1 MKLKFFLNLI
11 KEIIKIRFNMREI
24 AFKVQKIDDNFVVL
38 GNAYAYIY
46 LIKVNNLNILIDT
59 GTAFFG
65 NKVKDYLKSESIEK
79 IDYLLLT
86 HSHYDHIG
94 GVPIILKNFK
104 VEHIFAHS
112 YFKNVFKSQKAI
124 SVINNLNKI
133 ELSVLDPFLKYE
145 FEPFEI
151 TNEVKENDFLDF
163 GKIKILFYETP
174 GHTKDS
180 VSYYILPYKIIIP
193 GEAIGVPNKDDTYI
207 LPQFLSSFENYIE
220 SINKIKNL
228 DIEIIGLPHEHL
240 IFGKENVKNYIQLSL
255 KTTYEYA
262 KIIEEA
268 IMEYKNFDKIL
279 DYLTEEIHQ
288 KKNIRQPIHA
298 FRENLKA
305 QIIAISR
312 FKNLEIK
319 F

>member
-1 MKLKFFLNLI
+1 MKLKFFFNLI
-11 KEIIKIRFNMREI
+11 KEVIKIKLNMRELD
-24 AFKVQKIDDNFVVL
+24 FKVQKIDENFFVL

-46 LIKVNNLNILIDT
+46 FIKIDKLNILIDT

-65 NKVKDYLKSESIEK
+65 NKVSDYLKYQNIEE

-94 GVPIILKNFK
+94 GVPIILKNFRVK
-104 VEHIFAHS
+104 NIFAHG
-112 YFKNVFKSQKAI
+112 YLKNVFKSEKAI
-124 SVINNLNKI
+124 SIINNLNKI
-133 ELSVLDPFLKYE
+133 ELSVLDPFLRYE
-145 FEPFEI
+145 FKPFEI

-193 GEAIGVPNKDDTYI
+193 GEAIGVPNKDDSYI

-240 IFGKENVKNYIQLSL
+240 IFGRENVKNYIENSL
-255 KTTYEYA
+255 KTTYDYA
-262 KIIEEA
+262 QIIENS
-268 IMEYKNFDKIL
+268 IIKYKNFNKIL
-279 DYLTEEIHQ
+279 DYLTDEIHQ

-298 FRENLKA
+298 FKENLKA

-312 FKNLEIK
+312 FKNLHIK

>member
-1 MKLKFFLNLI
+1 
-11 KEIIKIRFNMREI
+11 MREMD
-24 AFKVQKIDDNFVVL
+24 FKVQKIDDNFIIL

-46 LIKVNNLNILIDT
+46 FIKVNELNILIDT

-65 NKVKDYLKSESIEK
+65 NKLKEYLKSQNIEK

-94 GVPIILKNFK
+94 GVPIILKNFR
-104 VEHIFAHS
+104 VVNIFAHS
-112 YFKNVFKSQKAI
+112 YLKNVLKSQKAI
-124 SVINNLNKI
+124 STINNFNKI

-180 VSYYILPYKIIIP
+180 VSYYVLPYKIIIP
-193 GEAIGVPNKDDTYI
+193 GEALGVPYKNDSYI

-220 SINKIKNL
+220 SINKLKKL

-240 IFGKENVKNYIQLSL
+240 IFGRENVKNYIEESL

-262 KIIEEA
+262 EIIQNA
-268 IMEYKNFDKIL
+268 IIKYENFNKIL
-279 DYLTEEIHQ
+279 DYLIDEIHE

-312 FKNLEIK
+312 LKNLEIK

>member
-1 MKLKFFLNLI
+1 
-11 KEIIKIRFNMREI
+11 MREI
-24 AFKVQKIDDNFVVL
+24 DFKVQKLDENFFVL

-46 LIKVNNLNILIDT
+46 FIKVDRFNILIDT

-65 NKVKDYLKSESIEK
+65 NKLKDYLKSQNIEE

-94 GVPIILKNFK
+94 GVPVILKNFRVK
-104 VEHIFAHS
+104 NIFAHS
-112 YFKNVFKSQKAI
+112 YLKNVLKSEKAI
-124 SVINNLNKI
+124 RIINNLNKI
-133 ELSVLDPFLKYE
+133 ELSVLDPFLNYE

-151 TNEVKENDFLDF
+151 TNEVRENDFLDF

-180 VSYYILPYKIIIP
+180 VSYYMLPYKIIIP
-193 GEAIGVPNKDDTYI
+193 GEAIGVPNKDDSYI
-207 LPQFLSSFENYIE
+207 LPQFLSSFETYIE

-228 DIEIIGLPHEHL
+228 DIEIVGLPHEHL
-240 IFGKENVKNYIQLSL
+240 IFGKENVKNYIENSL
-255 KTTYEYA
+255 KSTYEYA
-262 KIIEEA
+262 QIIENA
-268 IMEYKNFDKIL
+268 IVECKNFDKIL

-305 QIIAISR
+305 QIIVISR
-312 FKNLEIK
+312 LKNLEIK
-319 F
+319 L

>member
-1 MKLKFFLNLI
+1 
-11 KEIIKIRFNMREI
+11 MREI
-24 AFKVQKIDDNFVVL
+24 DFKVQKLDENFFVL

-46 LIKVNNLNILIDT
+46 FIKVDRLNILIDT

-65 NKVKDYLKSESIEK
+65 NKLKDYLKSQNIEE

-94 GVPIILKNFK
+94 GVPVILKNFRVK
-104 VEHIFAHS
+104 NIFAHS
-112 YFKNVFKSQKAI
+112 YLKNVLKSEKAI
-124 SVINNLNKI
+124 RIINNLNKI
-133 ELSVLDPFLKYE
+133 ELSVLDPFLNYE

-151 TNEVKENDFLDF
+151 TNEVRENDFLDF

-180 VSYYILPYKIIIP
+180 VSYYMLPYKIIIP
-193 GEAIGVPNKDDTYI
+193 GEAIGVPNKDDSYI
-207 LPQFLSSFENYIE
+207 LPQFLSSFETYIE

-228 DIEIIGLPHEHL
+228 DIEIVGLPHEHL
-240 IFGKENVKNYIQLSL
+240 IFGKENVKNYIENSL
-255 KTTYEYA
+255 KSTYEYA
-262 KIIEEA
+262 QIIENA
-268 IMEYKNFDKIL
+268 IVEYKNFDKIL

-305 QIIAISR
+305 QIIVISR
-312 FKNLEIK
+312 LKNLEIK
-319 F
+319 L

>member
-1 MKLKFFLNLI
+1 
-11 KEIIKIRFNMREI
+11 MREI
-24 AFKVQKIDDNFVVL
+24 DFKVQKLDENFFVL

-46 LIKVNNLNILIDT
+46 FIKVDRFNILIDT

-65 NKVKDYLKSESIEK
+65 NKLKDYLKSQNIEE

-94 GVPIILKNFK
+94 GVPVILKNFRVK
-104 VEHIFAHS
+104 NIFAHS
-112 YFKNVFKSQKAI
+112 YLKNVLKSEKAI
-124 SVINNLNKI
+124 RIINNLNKI
-133 ELSVLDPFLKYE
+133 ELSVLDPFLNYE

-151 TNEVKENDFLDF
+151 TNEVRENDFLDF

-180 VSYYILPYKIIIP
+180 VSYYMLPYKIIIP
-193 GEAIGVPNKDDTYI
+193 GEAIGVPNKDDSYI
-207 LPQFLSSFENYIE
+207 LPQFLSCFETYIE

-228 DIEIIGLPHEHL
+228 DIEIVGLPHEHL
-240 IFGKENVKNYIQLSL
+240 IFGKENVKNYIENSL
-255 KTTYEYA
+255 KSTYEYA
-262 KIIEEA
+262 QIIENA
-268 IMEYKNFDKIL
+268 IVEYKNFDKIL

-305 QIIAISR
+305 QIIVISR
-312 FKNLEIK
+312 LKNLEIK
-319 F
+319 L

>member
-1 MKLKFFLNLI
+1 
-11 KEIIKIRFNMREI
+11 MREI
-24 AFKVQKIDDNFVVL
+24 DFKVQKLDENFFVL

-46 LIKVNNLNILIDT
+46 FIKVDRLNILIDT

-65 NKVKDYLKSESIEK
+65 NKLKDYLKSQNIEE

-94 GVPIILKNFK
+94 GVPVILKNFRVK
-104 VEHIFAHS
+104 NIFAHS
-112 YFKNVFKSQKAI
+112 YLKNVLKSEKAI
-124 SVINNLNKI
+124 RIINNLNKI
-133 ELSVLDPFLKYE
+133 ELSVLDPFLNYE

-151 TNEVKENDFLDF
+151 TNEVRENDFLDF

-193 GEAIGVPNKDDTYI
+193 GEAIGVPNKDDSYI
-207 LPQFLSSFENYIE
+207 LPQFLSSFETYIE

-228 DIEIIGLPHEHL
+228 DIEIVGLPHEHL
-240 IFGKENVKNYIQLSL
+240 IFGKENVKNYIENSL
-255 KTTYEYA
+255 KSTYEYA
-262 KIIEEA
+262 QIIENA
-268 IMEYKNFDKIL
+268 IVEYKNFDKIL

-305 QIIAISR
+305 QIIVISR
-312 FKNLEIK
+312 LKNLEIK
-319 F
+319 L

>member
-1 MKLKFFLNLI
+1 
-11 KEIIKIRFNMREI
+11 MREI
-24 AFKVQKIDDNFVVL
+24 DFKVQKLDENFFVL

-46 LIKVNNLNILIDT
+46 FIKVDRFNILIDT

-65 NKVKDYLKSESIEK
+65 NKLKDYLKSQNIEE

-94 GVPIILKNFK
+94 GVPVILKNFRVK
-104 VEHIFAHS
+104 NIFAHS
-112 YFKNVFKSQKAI
+112 YLKNVLKSEKAI
-124 SVINNLNKI
+124 RIINNLNKI
-133 ELSVLDPFLKYE
+133 ELSVLDPFLNYE

-151 TNEVKENDFLDF
+151 TNEVRENDFLDF

-193 GEAIGVPNKDDTYI
+193 GEAIGVPNKDDSYI
-207 LPQFLSSFENYIE
+207 LPQFLSSFETYIE

-228 DIEIIGLPHEHL
+228 DIEIVGLPHEHL
-240 IFGKENVKNYIQLSL
+240 IFGKENVKNYIENSL
-255 KTTYEYA
+255 KSTYEYA
-262 KIIEEA
+262 QIIENA
-268 IMEYKNFDKIL
+268 IVEYKNFDKIL

-305 QIIAISR
+305 QIIVISR
-312 FKNLEIK
+312 LKNLEIK
-319 F
+319 L

>member
-1 MKLKFFLNLI
+1 
-11 KEIIKIRFNMREI
+11 MREI
-24 AFKVQKIDDNFVVL
+24 DFKVQKLDENFFVL

-46 LIKVNNLNILIDT
+46 FIKVDRFNILIDT

-65 NKVKDYLKSESIEK
+65 NKLKDYLKSQNIEE

-94 GVPIILKNFK
+94 GVPVILKNFRVK
-104 VEHIFAHS
+104 NIFAHS
-112 YFKNVFKSQKAI
+112 YLKNVLKSEKAI
-124 SVINNLNKI
+124 RIINNLNKI
-133 ELSVLDPFLKYE
+133 ELSVLDPFLNYE

-151 TNEVKENDFLDF
+151 TNEVRENDFLDF

-180 VSYYILPYKIIIP
+180 VSYYMLPYKIIIP
-193 GEAIGVPNKDDTYI
+193 GEAIGVPNKDDSYI
-207 LPQFLSSFENYIE
+207 LPQFLSSFETYIE

-228 DIEIIGLPHEHL
+228 DIEIVGLPHEHL
-240 IFGKENVKNYIQLSL
+240 IFGKENVKNYIENSL
-255 KTTYEYA
+255 KSTYEYA
-262 KIIEEA
+262 QIIENA
-268 IMEYKNFDKIL
+268 IVEYKNFDKIL

-305 QIIAISR
+305 QIIVISR
-312 FKNLEIK
+312 LKNLEIK
-319 F
+319 L

>member
-1 MKLKFFLNLI
+1 
-11 KEIIKIRFNMREI
+11 MREI
-24 AFKVQKIDDNFVVL
+24 DFKVQKLDENFFVL

-46 LIKVNNLNILIDT
+46 FIKVDRFNILIDT

-65 NKVKDYLKSESIEK
+65 NKLKDYLKSQNIEE

-94 GVPIILKNFK
+94 GVPVILKNFRVK
-104 VEHIFAHS
+104 NIFAHS
-112 YFKNVFKSQKAI
+112 YLKNVLKSEKAI
-124 SVINNLNKI
+124 RIINNLNKI
-133 ELSVLDPFLKYE
+133 ELSVLDPFLNYE

-151 TNEVKENDFLDF
+151 TNEVRENDFLDF

-193 GEAIGVPNKDDTYI
+193 GEAIGVPNKDDSYI
-207 LPQFLSSFENYIE
+207 LPQFLSSFETYIE

-228 DIEIIGLPHEHL
+228 DIEIVVLPHEHL
-240 IFGKENVKNYIQLSL
+240 IFGKENVKNYIENSL
-255 KTTYEYA
+255 KSTYEYA
-262 KIIEEA
+262 QIIENA
-268 IMEYKNFDKIL
+268 IVEYKNFDKIL

-305 QIIAISR
+305 QIIVISR
-312 FKNLEIK
+312 LKNLEIK
-319 F
+319 L

>member
-1 MKLKFFLNLI
+1 
-11 KEIIKIRFNMREI
+11 MREI
-24 AFKVQKIDDNFVVL
+24 DFKVQKLDENFFVL

-46 LIKVNNLNILIDT
+46 FIEVDRFNILIDT

-65 NKVKDYLKSESIEK
+65 NKLKDYLKSQNIEE

-94 GVPIILKNFK
+94 GVPVILKNFRVK
-104 VEHIFAHS
+104 NIFAHS
-112 YFKNVFKSQKAI
+112 YLKNVLKSEKAI
-124 SVINNLNKI
+124 RIINNLNKI
-133 ELSVLDPFLKYE
+133 ELSVLDPFLNYE

-151 TNEVKENDFLDF
+151 TNEVRENNFLDF

-180 VSYYILPYKIIIP
+180 VSYYMLPYKIIIP
-193 GEAIGVPNKDDTYI
+193 GEAIGVPNKDDSYI
-207 LPQFLSSFENYIE
+207 LPQFLSSFETYIE

-228 DIEIIGLPHEHL
+228 DIEIVGLPHEHL
-240 IFGKENVKNYIQLSL
+240 IFGKENVKNYIENSL
-255 KTTYEYA
+255 KSTYEYA
-262 KIIEEA
+262 QIIENA
-268 IMEYKNFDKIL
+268 IVEYKNFDKIL

-305 QIIAISR
+305 QIIVISR
-312 FKNLEIK
+312 LKNLEIK
-319 F
+319 L